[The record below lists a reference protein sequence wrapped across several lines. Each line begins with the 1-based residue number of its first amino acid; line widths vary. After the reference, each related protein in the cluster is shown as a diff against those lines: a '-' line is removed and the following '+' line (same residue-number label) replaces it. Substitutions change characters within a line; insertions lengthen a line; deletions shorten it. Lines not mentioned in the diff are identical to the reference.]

1 MSRHQERILAFQ
13 ALFAWDA
20 LNKPVPY
27 LPDFSWGKE
36 QDDTTYAR
44 LLVSAIIES
53 CAQIDEILKKHLV
66 NWDFNRIGRV
76 ELAVLRLGAWCLLND
91 SETDGPIIINECV
104 KITQEFGA
112 GESYRFV
119 NGILD
124 AIHKGSKKE

>member
-1 MSRHQERILAFQ
+1 MSRHKERIMAFQ

-20 LNKPVPY
+20 LNKPLGY
-27 LPDFSWGKE
+27 NPDFSWGKE
-36 QDDTTYAR
+36 GDDTTYAR
-44 LLVSAIIES
+44 LLVLGIIDSCNAI
-53 CAQIDEILKKHLV
+53 DGVVKKHLV
-66 NWDFNRIGRV
+66 NWEFNRVGRV

-91 SETDGPIIINECV
+91 SETDGPVIINECV